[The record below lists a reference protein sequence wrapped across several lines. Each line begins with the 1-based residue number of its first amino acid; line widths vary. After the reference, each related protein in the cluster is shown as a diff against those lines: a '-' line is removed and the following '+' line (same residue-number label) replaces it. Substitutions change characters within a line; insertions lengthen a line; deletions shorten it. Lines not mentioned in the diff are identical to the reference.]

1 LPIKKIKDGFTYFR
15 KGDVVIAK
23 ITPCF
28 ENGKGASLSNL
39 ASEFGFGTTE
49 LIVLRPIDQ
58 VLGSYLRLIFSSKS
72 FLGLGAQFM
81 IGAAGQKRIPV
92 NFVRN
97 FELGIPSLT
106 EQNEIINKLK
116 IELEK
121 LNKVLQAT
129 KIEISLMQEYKNRL
143 VSDIVTGKVDVRN
156 IEIPEFEK
164 VDEQTL
170 PNEEEEENL
179 EEMEA

>member
-1 LPIKKIKDGFTYFR
+1 
-15 KGDVVIAK
+15 
-23 ITPCF
+23 
-28 ENGKGASLSNL
+28 L